1 MKHEEWYFPEQAEG
15 LEVKRSFSLKNLPS
29 FPVKIELKGESKA
42 NVGEVRVG
50 RDGSHSVRW
59 FVMSTPVIVYI
70 ILAVTAVI
78 ITLIVMKAEIVIKK
92 DDDVGVRI
100 AFAESEVQPVYHDV
114 VVADGNVFVRSSPCI
129 EGEKL
134 GVLMDGECAEYLGCY
149 EFDDSGRIWYKIE
162 YLGYRSEIGWVSS
175 KHANLITHM
184 VKEKT

>member
-15 LEVKRSFSLKNLPS
+15 LEVKRSLLPENLPS

-50 RDGSHSVRW
+50 RDGSRSVRW
-59 FVMSTPVIVYI
+59 FEMSIPVIVYI
-70 ILAVTAVI
+70 ILAATAVI

-92 DDDVGVRI
+92 DDGVGVRI
-100 AFAESEVQPVYHDV
+100 AFAETEDQPIYRDV
-114 VVADGNVFVRSSPCI
+114 VVADGDVHVRSSPCI

-149 EFDDSGRIWYKIE
+149 EIDDSGRIWYSINFN
-162 YLGYRSEIGWVSS
+162 GSDIGWVSS
-175 KHANLITHM
+175 KYANLITHM